1 MALVPLAHRLPFV
14 RNIVQLPIVR
24 WNIKDLGTLP
34 LVCSAKGLTAL
45 LSVKPTKPVPREK
58 PVFKPSVVVS
68 PVFLLVTPLHTV
80 TLEKVALGVADA
92 TSNLCALE
100 WLISPLHL
108 KPPTLI
114 PSSLKATLKAIL
126 TILTILLI
134 LTILT
139 ILPILPLTAL
149 ILFFT
154 LHHLPTII
162 RIRTHPYRIWAL
174 RP

>member
-1 MALVPLAHRLPFV
+1 MALVPLAQRLPFV

-45 LSVKPTKPVPREK
+45 LSVKPTKPVLREK

-68 PVFLLVTPLHTV
+68 PVFLLVTLLLTV
-80 TLEKVALGVADA
+80 TLGKVASDVADA
-92 TSNLCALE
+92 TSNPCALE
-100 WLISPLHL
+100 WSTSPLHL
-108 KPPTLI
+108 NLPMLT

-126 TILTILLI
+126 TILPILL
-134 LTILT
+134 
-139 ILPILPLTAL
+139 LTAL

-154 LHHLPTII
+154 LYHLPAII
-162 RIRTHPYRIWAL
+162 RILTHPYRIWAL